1 MRLAYQ
7 TTGEDLAMEEA
18 AASQSIAPPVKA
30 PDPSAYGRAL
40 LATLVMSEV
49 FDAALPAQAQGF
61 YRAVGKRLAAHHPI
75 PHMQDLRELQRAAN
89 AVWEQLG
96 LGHADITLE
105 VQGVVI
111 RQMGFPPAIEGDKVN
126 HWGTALPALLEGA
139 YDGWLRSLGSP
150 EALVTRVT
158 AQSADRIEIRHGAL
172 ADG

>member
-7 TTGEDLAMEEA
+7 TTGEDLAMEQERV
-18 AASQSIAPPVKA
+18 STTQ
-30 PDPSAYGRAL
+30 PDPSEYGRAL

-89 AVWEQLG
+89 EVWAQLG

-111 RQMGFPPAIEGDKVN
+111 RQTDFPEAIAGDKVN

-139 YDGWLRSLGSP
+139 YDGWLRALGSP

-158 AQSADRIEIRHGAL
+158 ARSASMIEIRHGAL